1 MAGKRASSKPESN
14 RVFGQ
19 ARKQAKMFRAGL
31 YARVST
37 NDQQTIPLQ
46 MRALREYAARWGW
59 TITPQVEE
67 VGLWAARGDCADNYG
82 GRPPSEYRCHRVLA
96 TEPLGTVGRRSIHNA
111 SGTGAP
117 RYRLHLPD
125 RSAESIAS
133 WSRTTGIDAARQ
145 SRHTLFR
152 SAYLKARAR

>member
-19 ARKQAKMFRAGL
+19 ARKQAKTFRAGL

-96 TEPLGTVGRRSIHNA
+96 TEPLGTAADLFTTLQELEHLGIGFA
-111 SGTGAP
+111 SLSEALN
-117 RYRLHLPD
+117 RL
-125 RSAESIAS
+125 
-133 WSRTTGIDAARQ
+133 
-145 SRHTLFR
+145 
-152 SAYLKARAR
+152 RAGHAQPALTPPV